1 MSWYVLQCRAGR
13 EAEMVNSLNQH
24 LSREALEEAFYF
36 QSERLWRS
44 EGSWKRQK
52 KDCFQGMSF
61 FRVKNPGLL
70 SEALEE
76 YRQIVR
82 IMEEPGYLISVYP
95 ERRGI
100 SWGLCGTDHFLP
112 LSYGYKDRVTGCS
125 RITKGPL
132 AGRENQVKIFDWHR
146 RFARMEISIENRK
159 ASVWAGLALDE
170 AAVS

>member
-52 KDCFQGMSF
+52 KELFPGYVFLQSE
-61 FRVKNPGLL
+61 NPGLL

-82 IMEEPGYLISVYP
+82 RHDPRGDDCIGMI
-95 ERRGI
+95 ERFDFYKAAEHAYAVVATGETALYGCI
-100 SWGLCGTDHFLP
+100 ILQKGTL
-112 LSYGYKDRVTGCS
+112 
-125 RITKGPL
+125 
-132 AGRENQVKIFDWHR
+132 
-146 RFARMEISIENRK
+146 
-159 ASVWAGLALDE
+159 
-170 AAVS
+170 

>member
-1 MSWYVLQCRAGR
+1 
-13 EAEMVNSLNQH
+13 
-24 LSREALEEAFYF
+24 
-36 QSERLWRS
+36 
-44 EGSWKRQK
+44 
-52 KDCFQGMSF
+52 MSF
-61 FRVKNPGLL
+61 FRVKIPDCV

-95 ERRGI
+95 EEEEYLR
-100 SWGLCGTDHFLP
+100 GLCGTDHFLP

>member
-1 MSWYVLQCRAGR
+1 MSWYVLQCRVGR

-52 KDCFQGMSF
+52 KELFPGYVFLQSE
-61 FRVKNPGLL
+61 NPGLL

-82 IMEEPGYLISVYP
+82 IMEGPGWLLTRRQCRRELCELLGGRSGKLTFQRDWMKNSGICSTAYEGRSGKLTFQRDWMKNSGICSTAYEACWI
-95 ERRGI
+95 ER
-100 SWGLCGTDHFLP
+100 
-112 LSYGYKDRVTGCS
+112 
-125 RITKGPL
+125 
-132 AGRENQVKIFDWHR
+132 
-146 RFARMEISIENRK
+146 M
-159 ASVWAGLALDE
+159 
-170 AAVS
+170 